1 MKAIKI
7 WVAELENAEE
17 YFEGNN
23 QDYYEF
29 VGWLTRFF
37 RGIITEPSRR
47 NVKLYLKA
55 KRQHF
60 QYVYDSSLYGKEG
73 FIKRVENQSVNN
85 ATHQSPLESPL
96 FTPLESTLSS
106 KEKKEKEKKE
116 KEKKVKKKSSVF
128 TPPNFVD
135 FENYCKEN
143 GFQNIAERAF
153 KGYSEND
160 WKDSRDNPVLNWK
173 SKLQNVWF
181 NDSNRDKTAE
191 SKPNPLAPRP
201 SSNPVNPYDAF
212 R

>member
-85 ATHQSPLESPL
+85 DPHQSPLERPL
-96 FTPLESTLSS
+96 FTPLVSTLPS
-106 KEKKEKEKKE
+106 KEKKEKER
-116 KEKKVKKKSSVF
+116 KVKKKSSVF
-128 TPPNFVD
+128 TPPSFVD

-160 WKDSRDNPVLNWK
+160 WKDSRDNPVVNWK

-191 SKPNPLAPRP
+191 LSKPNPLAPRP